1 MSCTHLINES
11 TLRLSLCNTIPN
23 GSMAASTLSTGKEQP
38 MPDELGLFIDKA
50 SRRVWV
56 DGKLRPG
63 RLTQKECT
71 LVLYLASRKGETC
84 SREETVRAV
93 YLSTYQ
99 AEIDDD
105 RLDAVVGRARR
116 KIEDNPRS
124 PRFLIT
130 VNRHGHRLRGFH
142 G

>member
-1 MSCTHLINES
+1 MKAYCVFYCV
-11 TLRLSLCNTIPN
+11 TLFQTEAWQLLPLS
-23 GSMAASTLSTGKEQP
+23 ARKEQP
-38 MPDELGLFIDKA
+38 VPEERGIFIDKA
-50 SRRVWV
+50 SRCVWV

-63 RLTQKECT
+63 RLTKKECK
-71 LVLYLASRKGETC
+71 LVLYLASRNGEIC

-93 YLSTYQ
+93 YQSTYQ
-99 AEIDDD
+99 VKIDDD

-130 VNRHGHRLRGFH
+130 VNRHGHRLRGFN

>member
-1 MSCTHLINES
+1 
-11 TLRLSLCNTIPN
+11 
-23 GSMAASTLSTGKEQP
+23 
-38 MPDELGLFIDKA
+38 MPEELGLVIDKA
-50 SRRVWV
+50 SRCVWV

-63 RLTQKECT
+63 KLTEKECT

-93 YLSTYQ
+93 YQSTYQ

-130 VNRHGHRLRGFH
+130 VNRRGHRLRGFH

>member
-1 MSCTHLINES
+1 
-11 TLRLSLCNTIPN
+11 
-23 GSMAASTLSTGKEQP
+23 
-38 MPDELGLFIDKA
+38 MPEELGLFIDKA

-63 RLTQKECT
+63 RLTEKECK
-71 LVLYLASRKGETC
+71 LVLSLASRNGEIC
-84 SREETVRAV
+84 SREETVQAV
-93 YLSTYQ
+93 YRSTYQ
-99 AEIDDD
+99 VKIEDD
-105 RLDAVVGRARR
+105 RLDAMVGCARR

>member
-1 MSCTHLINES
+1 
-11 TLRLSLCNTIPN
+11 
-23 GSMAASTLSTGKEQP
+23 
-38 MPDELGLFIDKA
+38 MPEELGLFIDKA

-105 RLDAVVGRARR
+105 RLDAVWGALVGRSRIIR
-116 KIEDNPRS
+116 VLHD
-124 PRFLIT
+124 F
-130 VNRHGHRLRGFH
+130 
-142 G
+142 